1 VKRVAIVLAAVATA
15 TTGVAACGS
24 SSSGGSGA
32 TTTPTTTTSTTSLIA
47 GCNPST
53 MHTLKSGVLTL
64 GADKPVYPPWYSN
77 NDPTNGKGYED
88 AVAYAIAKEL
98 GYGPSQ
104 VKWTRITFDQ
114 AITPAPK
121 NFDYDLDE
129 FSITPER
136 EKVVDFSAPY
146 YNVAQAVVAMKGTKA
161 ASVTTLQGLRAL
173 KLAAQIGSTSEI
185 AINNVVKPSQSPA
198 IYNNNATALQALKN
212 GQVDGVVVDL
222 PTAFYITS
230 AQIPGSVIAGQ
241 LPAAGG
247 KQEQFGALLNKN
259 SPITACVSKAVNA
272 LRANGKLAQIQDKWL
287 AQVGKAPVLQ

>member
-1 VKRVAIVLAAVATA
+1 VKRVATVLAAVATA
-15 TTGVAACGS
+15 TVGVAACGS
-24 SSSGGSGA
+24 SSSGGSG
-32 TTTPTTTTSTTSLIA
+32 TTPTPTHTAATTSLIA
-47 GCNPST
+47 GCNPGT
-53 MHTLKSGVLTL
+53 MHTHKAGVLTL

-98 GYGPSQ
+98 GYSPAQ
-104 VKWTRITFDQ
+104 VNWTRITFDQ

-121 NFDYDLDE
+121 SFDYDLDE
-129 FSITPER
+129 FSITPDR
-136 EKVVDFSAPY
+136 KKAVDFSAPY
-146 YNVAQAVVAMKGTKA
+146 YNVAQAIVAMKGSKGA
-161 ASVTTLQGLRAL
+161 AVTTLDGLRGL

-185 AINNVVKPSQSPA
+185 AINDVVKPSQSPA
-198 IYNNNATALQALKN
+198 IYNNNAAALQALKN

-230 AQIPGSVIAGQ
+230 AQIPNSVIVGQ

-272 LRANGKLAQIQDKWL
+272 LRTNGTLARIQDKWL